1 MSLESPML
9 VTGTA
14 IIVMV
19 FMVIMAPMIHG
30 KDVVENGSDE
40 CCHHIMALFLML

>member
-1 MSLESPML
+1 ML

-19 FMVIMAPMIHG
+19 FMVIMAPMM
-30 KDVVENGSDE
+30 VVTLRTWLKMVVMSAVIISWH
-40 CCHHIMALFLML
+40 CF